1 MLCYFCGQ
9 TIHTTMKKNKG
20 TLTLIGFILIA
31 LGFLAIILSMVGLRF
46 TFLSWIDAPG
56 ALFGFAIRLLMVI
69 TGFVLVY
76 FAQSDFAGED

>member
-1 MLCYFCGQ
+1 
-9 TIHTTMKKNKG
+9 MKKNKG
-20 TLTLIGFILIA
+20 TLTLIGFILIS

-56 ALFGFAIRLLMVI
+56 ALFGFTIRLLMVV